1 MLNETELKALLKT
14 AEDATPPFW
23 NAQSEELLTRLFKAK
38 FDPTTCAELVREV
51 LRLRSLIKIHDEQEN
66 QDPYF
71 RM

>member
-1 MLNETELKALLKT
+1 MLNENELIEMRRIAEKAAEQIPHPKDCDCT
-14 AEDATPPFW
+14 AQF
-23 NAQSEELLTRLFKAK
+23 NRK
-38 FDPTTCAELVREV
+38 FSPTTCAELVREV